1 MVRPLNFVSNLTWF
15 RTLHF
20 SHTVIMVSYS
30 QFLDTHCTN
39 LQNDWYLQI
48 FDTLI
53 LFYATQIMKYC
64 KMVPSSKFFDTLQNI
79 YHGHSEI
86 CFSTCG
92 AVFLNENFAEHALSV
107 PPNLQIFWNL
117 TSKNVRY
124 LIGSNVSNLENCQ
137 KLLNHSTLL
146 FRVQGSSL
154 VI

>member
-1 MVRPLNFVSNLTWF
+1 MVPPTQFFKSILKWFRPLNFVSNLTWF

-39 LQNDWYLQI
+39 LYRMIWYLQI

-53 LFYATQIMKYC
+53 LFNAPQIMKYC

-79 YHGHSEI
+79 YPGHSEI

-124 LIGSNVSNLENCQ
+124 LIGSNVSNLENC
-137 KLLNHSTLL
+137 
-146 FRVQGSSL
+146 
-154 VI
+154 

>member
-1 MVRPLNFVSNLTWF
+1 MVPPTQFFKSILKWFRPLNFVSNLTWF

-39 LQNDWYLQI
+39 LLFNAPQI
-48 FDTLI
+48 I
-53 LFYATQIMKYC
+53 KYC

-79 YHGHSEI
+79 YPGHSEI

-107 PPNLQIFWNL
+107 PPNLKIFWNL

-124 LIGSNVSNLENCQ
+124 LIGSNVSNLENC
-137 KLLNHSTLL
+137 
-146 FRVQGSSL
+146 
-154 VI
+154 